1 MVSPSTTP
9 TTASSSGIC
18 RDRARKAWARPSR
31 LPVPRARTTTSL
43 MSSRAGL
50 TQSRMIC
57 LMKFSS
63 AFSTMDTITVQGTGR
78 RCTSS
83 NTERYTL

>member
-1 MVSPSTTP
+1 
-9 TTASSSGIC
+9 
-18 RDRARKAWARPSR
+18 
-31 LPVPRARTTTSL
+31 